1 MTDDRT
7 PVQRLDDA
15 VHEFSASVGD
25 EGTIAGWALVYQAQM
40 LTDEGP
46 EIDPVQWDAGYSI
59 APGMSPFAVVGLL
72 EHLRGVIADAYR
84 IAHEDDQ

>member
-1 MTDDRT
+1 MTDART
-7 PVQRLDDA
+7 PLQRLDDA

-46 EIDPVQWDAGYSI
+46 EIDPVQWAAGYSI

-72 EHLRGVIADAYR
+72 DHLRGVISDAYR
-84 IAHEDDQ
+84 AAQGDES